1 MWISLLT
8 TNFPRKRSEIFMFSI
23 RWIYVFLG
31 LESSFFAR
39 LQSVL
44 STAFS
49 NYLDHYCLNSYIF
62 TLYSVY
68 ACKSDDSVLGN
79 HYALDNK
86 CLVDTETTLC
96 WRLVS

>member
-1 MWISLLT
+1 
-8 TNFPRKRSEIFMFSI
+8 MFSI

-31 LESSFFAR
+31 LEFSIFSR
-39 LQSVL
+39 LQGVL

-49 NYLDHYCLNSYIF
+49 NCLDHCCLNSYIF

-68 ACKSDDSVLGN
+68 AYKSDGSVLGN

-86 CLVDTETTLC
+86 CLVDIETALC